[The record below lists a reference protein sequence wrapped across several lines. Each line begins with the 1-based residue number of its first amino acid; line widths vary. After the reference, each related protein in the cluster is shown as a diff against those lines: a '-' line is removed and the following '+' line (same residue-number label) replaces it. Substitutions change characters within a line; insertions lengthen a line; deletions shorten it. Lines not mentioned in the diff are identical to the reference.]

1 MTKET
6 ISQFMW
12 GYQEHFQLGLKSL
25 AEKVLETLG
34 VDAEVKTF
42 LVGIL
47 VADEQRGTSGDTY
60 PVCVQ
65 PEEDTAL
72 VALFASARTKV
83 LAAYPSHPQH
93 MMFYGDA
100 VTMREKPE
108 RIWDLVVHEQITSLL
123 AAQDGAQGVRSFAG
137 APVRIGDYRVVPVI
151 QLSEE
156 IFRSHPPLLRAVA
169 DNMAIQQSLIHAA
182 IFAILNESKRKLQL
196 PDPGRGIT
204 DGLRSAE
211 ELVSVAASSFLGAPG
226 LLIGKEL
233 PDFDLNRVLNQISLM
248 RYERDEGVGRLLL
261 IDKAHPKLSYIFRL
275 ETPVPLRDPRWARK
289 ILEMATGDAA
299 VIADTKQIHGIGT
312 LDPSHAPEDEDAFW
326 IDFVGHHQ
334 WDVRKGEQVLM
345 RTRYGVPKLPQEL
358 IAKARFID
366 NLVRQFDA
374 CDGEALWTLFNTLL
388 SQDRGAML
396 MIAEDAATEAL
407 RLKNQGTIIAPTRA
421 DAALI
426 ACAARIDGSIL
437 VDPMGLC
444 HAIGII
450 LDGPASP
457 GCSAA
462 RGSRYNSA
470 IRYADASEA
479 ARVAIVISD
488 DRTIDIHPLLRK
500 RIDRD
505 LLERQLVALET
516 ATIDDYYRPRMFV
529 LDHRFYLTPAQCDRA
544 NAALERIRKLPAEVG
559 RIRFVESPL
568 TPNPEMNESYYL

>member
-1 MTKET
+1 MTKTT

-34 VDAEVKTF
+34 ADAKVKTF

-47 VADEQRGTSGDTY
+47 VADEQRGTSGETY

-72 VALFASARTKV
+72 VALFESARTKV

-93 MMFYGDA
+93 MMFYGDP

-108 RIWDLVVHEQITSLL
+108 RIWDLVVHEEITTVLD
-123 AAQDGAQGVRSFAG
+123 AQDRAQDVRSFAG

-151 QLSEE
+151 QLPED
-156 IFRSHPPLLRAVA
+156 IFRGHPPLRRGAA
-169 DNMAIQQSLIHAA
+169 GNMAIQQSLIHAA
-182 IFAILNESKRKLQL
+182 ITAILGESKRALQL
-196 PDPGRGIT
+196 PDPGRGLT
-204 DGLRSAE
+204 DGRRSAE
-211 ELVSVAASSFLGAPG
+211 ELVGVAASSFLGAPG
-226 LLIGKEL
+226 LLIGKDL

-261 IDKAHPKLSYIFRL
+261 IDKAHPKLQYVFRL
-275 ETPVPLRDPRWARK
+275 ETSVPLRDPRWARK

-312 LDPSHAPEDEDAFW
+312 LDPSHESDDEDAFW

-334 WDVRKGEQVLM
+334 WDFRKGEQVLM
-345 RTRYGVPKLPQEL
+345 RTRYGVPKLPQEV
-358 IAKARFID
+358 IGKMRFID
-366 NLVRQFDA
+366 NLERQLDA
-374 CDGEALWTLFNTLL
+374 CDGDALWTLFDTLL
-388 SQDRGAML
+388 LQDRGAML
-396 MIAEDAATEAL
+396 MIAEDAAAEAL
-407 RLKNQGTIIAPTRA
+407 RLKNQGTIIAPTLA

-426 ACAARIDGSIL
+426 TCAARIDGSIL
-437 VDPMGLC
+437 VDPMGRC

-457 GCSAA
+457 RCSAA

-505 LLERQLVALET
+505 LLERQLMALET
-516 ATIDDYYRPRMFV
+516 ATIDDYYQPRLFI
-529 LDHRFYLTPAQCDRA
+529 LEHRFYLTPAQCERA
-544 NAALERIRKLPAEVG
+544 NTALERIKNLPAEVD
-559 RIRFVESPL
+559 RIRFVDSPL
-568 TPNPEMNESYYL
+568 APNPEMNESYYL